1 LAVPGESHA
10 PGVAWRQMAQTA
22 AETSRQLFAVMRELD
37 STGVA
42 EIWVETPPDWPDWA
56 GVRDRLQRAAA

>member
-1 LAVPGESHA
+1 VPGELHA